1 MTNIKPDKNIII
13 VEDDEINAELLVLML
28 NDIGF
33 SPDVAE
39 NGKVFLDMI
48 SKNNYDLILM
58 DCHMPVMNGY
68 DATKQYRNSEDANT
82 HIPIIAV
89 TASAMPG
96 DREKCLG
103 SGMDDHIEKPVKL
116 SLLKKTI
123 NHWLKSE

>member
-1 MTNIKPDKNIII
+1 MINIKPDKRIII

-48 SKNNYDLILM
+48 RENDYDLILM

-68 DATKQYRNSEDANT
+68 EATKQYRNAEDAKT

-89 TASAMPG
+89 TATAMPG
-96 DREKCLG
+96 NREKCLDI
-103 SGMDDHIEKPVKL
+103 GMDDYIEKPVKL
-116 SLLKKTI
+116 ELLKKTI
-123 NHWLKSE
+123 NHWLK